1 MRIREGE
8 PVAERDH
15 HGDRPE
21 KDAPAEGRTAEE
33 LTPDTGKPVSKLN
46 LGRFGAGFIF
56 FCIVFMMSGTIGS
69 TVLLPARFNTL
80 GIGQGETILGTMN
93 SIGIIFALISNV
105 IFCSLSDA
113 SHSRFGK
120 RTPWIIIG
128 GPIAGIGFYLTS
140 ISPTLPTIVASW
152 SLLQISLNC
161 MIAPCVAILSDRV
174 PQKYRG
180 SMSAFYGAGQIVG
193 QSMGTIIGSAF
204 IDAPKTGFMIDN
216 LLVPVRHRHRAP
228 APARTVRGHGRC
240 REIRHQADRHAV
252 SPADQGRARFLS
264 GARRTSD
271 AHLRLQHD
279 RRLPAVC
286 VHEVHRTGRQGRGL
300 HRVHH
305 GRDHHGRP
313 LVVPLVSG
321 PISDRIG
328 KRKLPV
334 FVSSTIIAIGIAVP
348 WVLKSQFSMFVYAA
362 LMGLGYGIYMV
373 VDQALNV
380 DVLPNPNE
388 AGKALGILNLANT
401 LGQVIAPIVVSS
413 IVVAT
418 GGYFLV
424 FPIAIAAVTIGAVV
438 ILFIKKVK

>member
-21 KDAPAEGRTAEE
+21 EDAPAEGRTAEE

-93 SIGIIFALISNV
+93 SIGIIFALIS
-105 IFCSLSDA
+105 
-113 SHSRFGK
+113 
-120 RTPWIIIG
+120 
-128 GPIAGIGFYLTS
+128 

-204 IDAPKTGFMIDN
+204 IDAPKTGFMIDTICWCLCGIGTV
-216 LLVPVRHRHRAP
+216 LLLP
-228 APARTVRGHGRC
+228 
-240 REIRHQADRHAV
+240 RELSAATADAERFDIRQIAMQFR
-252 SPADQGRARFLS
+252 PPTK
-264 GARRTSD
+264 GARDFYLALVGRLMLIFGYNMIVGYQLYVCMKYIGQD
-271 AHLRLQHD
+271 AKAAASTVSTM
-279 RRLPAVC
+279 AVITM
-286 VHEVHRTGRQGRGL
+286 VV
-300 HRVHH
+300 
-305 GRDHHGRP
+305 P